1 MAIRIEDW
9 IPMKYARHMSEK
21 EIRSDQTI
29 VEQTI
34 KDAQYFGKLY
44 DKYFEDIFNFIYRRT
59 DDEMVAADLTS
70 QTFYIALKKIKKYQY
85 RGLPFS
91 AWLYRIAANEVNKF
105 YRVRKAKRIYSLEE
119 SRIHQI
125 IEESGQTGDDNKIHL
140 LIQSLNKLTAE
151 VIEIM
156 ELRFFEEKSFK
167 EIGYILEIS
176 ESSAK
181 MRIYRTLEKLRQM
194 MENEKINTDG
204 KA

>member
-1 MAIRIEDW
+1 
-9 IPMKYARHMSEK
+9 MKYARHMSEE
-21 EIRSDQTI
+21 EIRSEHKI
-29 VEQTI
+29 VEQAI
-34 KDAQYFGKLY
+34 KDAQYFSKLY

-59 DDEMVAADLTS
+59 GNELLTADLTS
-70 QTFYIALKKIKKYQY
+70 QAFYIALEKIKKYQY

-91 AWLYRIAANEVNKF
+91 AWLFRIAANEVNKF
-105 YRVRKAKRIYSLEE
+105 YKIRKAKRIYSLEE
-119 SRIHQI
+119 SRMHQI
-125 IEESGQTGDDNKIHL
+125 IEETGQTRDDTKINL
-140 LIQSLNKLTAE
+140 LIQSLNDLPAE

-167 EIGYILEIS
+167 EISYILQIS

-194 MENEKINTDG
+194 IENGKLSSDG

>member
-1 MAIRIEDW
+1 
-9 IPMKYARHMSEK
+9 MKYARHMSEE
-21 EIRSDQTI
+21 EIRSEHKI
-29 VEQTI
+29 VEQAI
-34 KDAQYFGKLY
+34 KDAQYFSKLY

-59 DDEMVAADLTS
+59 GNELLTADLTS
-70 QTFYIALKKIKKYQY
+70 QAFYIALEKIKKYQY

-91 AWLYRIAANEVNKF
+91 AWLFRIAANEVNKF
-105 YRVRKAKRIYSLEE
+105 YKIRKAKRIYSLEE
-119 SRIHQI
+119 SRMHQI
-125 IEESGQTGDDNKIHL
+125 IEETGQTRDDTKINL
-140 LIQSLNKLTAE
+140 LIQSLNDLPVE

-167 EIGYILEIS
+167 EISYILQIS

-194 MENEKINTDG
+194 IENGKLSSDG